1 MDQEVEIR
9 SPQSSVVSVL
19 TMISMEKIMMMMMIM
34 IMMMITRVA
43 RLYSLSV
50 SRFLPSQSSL
60 HLPLPMSP

>member
-19 TMISMEKIMMMMMIM
+19 AMISMEKIMMMMIM
-34 IMMMITRVA
+34 TMMMITRVA